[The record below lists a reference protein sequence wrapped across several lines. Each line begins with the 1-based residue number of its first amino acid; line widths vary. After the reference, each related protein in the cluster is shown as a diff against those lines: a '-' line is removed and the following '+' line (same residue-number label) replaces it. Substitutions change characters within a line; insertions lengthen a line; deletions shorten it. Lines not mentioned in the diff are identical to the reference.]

1 MASTSGGTLAS
12 SLLYAAFFVSGFTAL
27 LYEIVWQRLLV
38 RITGATMPA
47 TVAIFSL
54 FMLGLALGTFFSIK
68 SCEKSIS
75 AWKMYALSELVV
87 AFMGLSILYL
97 SEQST
102 IEFINAYLSTT
113 SGALSVRANLV
124 FLLAAV
130 ASVAVTIATAAMG
143 AAFNF
148 GIRALLMQ
156 RVEINSVAIDE
167 LQRRI
172 DGSESINHAY
182 IWNICGAA
190 FGSIC
195 GAFLYLPNVG
205 LTATAMVACAL
216 SVLLAAGLWSG
227 QSKFA
232 GVIPVEF
239 FVVERKADRFAV
251 ILALAF
257 SFSFI
262 SMSLE
267 ITWTRLLCLVCG
279 SSTYAVG
286 GVLAAILVSLAAGAF
301 VSRRYN
307 ANAGPFYFLLL
318 NDFAGFAAF
327 FLSIS
332 LLILP
337 LLTWLI
343 LWMQN
348 FLANSALPV
357 SIQFF
362 LPRISIAFLLISG
375 TAFFVGQVTP
385 LLIKLANSEQQGVKA
400 TAYVMTSSTA
410 GSICGAL
417 LTAFFIIPNDY
428 FVSGIETAMIISVC
442 ALSLLG
448 VICSRFALK
457 SFTIR
462 AVALSFGLIVVSL
475 LIVGLHPLWQSRLMS
490 LGPSF
495 IQTSKRPFLS
505 FAQFK
510 NRYNDAAEKC
520 LFYKEGFSATVT
532 VETNEKANVIYL
544 KSNGKVESSLPID
557 WHLAA
562 PTSDYETQLFM
573 GIVPV
578 LCHGQNARDLNALTI
593 GFGSGIT
600 SGLLLSFDQISHLTT
615 CEIEPVIYRCAH
627 FFDNSNFRPLRKE
640 WIESGRVKLECADA
654 RAYLNQNNA
663 LFDVIVSQPSE
674 PWVSG
679 SSDLFTL
686 EFFRLAKS
694 RMKPGGVFLQW
705 LQLYCIDER
714 LLTNLIGT
722 FHQVFPNTYILH
734 PRNSGD
740 VILIALPNEK
750 TPLDFVLKIING
762 DLRESRMSSTVLET
776 LKQASEPSSRVLDC
790 DFILTPVDVASF
802 LSAHKT
808 VELNTDGRIATEYQL
823 PQELMLSEENINNN
837 IYQLKSTRARR

>member
-12 SLLYAAFFVSGFTAL
+12 FLLYAAFFVSGFTAL

-54 FMLGLALGTFFSIK
+54 FMLGLALGSFFSIK
-68 SCEKSIS
+68 SCEKSIN

-102 IEFINAYLSTT
+102 VEFINAYLSST
-113 SGALSVRANLV
+113 SRALWVRANLV

-130 ASVAVTIATAAMG
+130 AFVAVTIATTAMG

-148 GIRALLMQ
+148 GIRALLTQ
-156 RVEINSVAIDE
+156 RAEMNSVATAE
-167 LQRRI
+167 PQHRI

-195 GAFLYLPNVG
+195 GAFLCLPNVG
-205 LTATAMVACAL
+205 LTATALLACAL
-216 SVLLAAGLWSG
+216 SLLLAGGLWSG

-232 GVIPVEF
+232 RIVPVEF
-239 FVVERKADRFAV
+239 FVVERKADRFV
-251 ILALAF
+251 FLALAF

-286 GVLAAILVSLAAGAF
+286 GVLAAILVSLAAGAV

-307 ANAGPFYFLLL
+307 ANVGESYFLLL
-318 NDFAGFAAF
+318 NDCAGFAAF

-332 LLILP
+332 LLTLP

-348 FLANSALPV
+348 FLGNSAFPV

-375 TAFFVGQVTP
+375 SAFFLGQAIP
-385 LLIKLANSEQQGVKA
+385 LLIKLANSEQQSVKA

-417 LTAFFIIPNDY
+417 LTAFFIIPNDC
-428 FVSGIETAMIISVC
+428 FVSGIETALIISVC
-442 ALSLLG
+442 ALSLLC

-462 AVALSFGLIVVSL
+462 AAALSFGLIVVSL
-475 LIVGLHPLWQSRLMS
+475 LIVCLHPLWQSRLMS

-495 IQTSKRPFLS
+495 VQTSTRPFLS

-510 NRYNDAAEKC
+510 NRYNAAAEKC
-520 LFYKEGFSATVT
+520 LFYKEGSSATVT

-557 WHLAA
+557 WHLPA

-600 SGLLLSFDQISHLTT
+600 SGLLLSFDQILHLTT
-615 CEIEPVIYRCAH
+615 CEIEPVIYRCVR

-663 LFDVIVSQPSE
+663 LFDIIVSQPSE

-679 SSDLFTL
+679 SSDLFTV

-714 LLTNLIGT
+714 LLTNLIAT
-722 FHQVFPNTYILH
+722 FHHVFPNTYVLH

-740 VILIALPNEK
+740 VILIALLNEK
-750 TPLDFVLKIING
+750 TPLDFILKIING
-762 DLRESRMSSTVLET
+762 DLRESRMSSPVLET
-776 LKQASEPSSRVLDC
+776 LKQASEPPSRVLDC
-790 DFILTPVDVASF
+790 DFIMTPVDVASF

-823 PQELMLSEENINNN
+823 PQELMLGEENINNN
-837 IYQLKSTRARR
+837 IYRLKSTRARR